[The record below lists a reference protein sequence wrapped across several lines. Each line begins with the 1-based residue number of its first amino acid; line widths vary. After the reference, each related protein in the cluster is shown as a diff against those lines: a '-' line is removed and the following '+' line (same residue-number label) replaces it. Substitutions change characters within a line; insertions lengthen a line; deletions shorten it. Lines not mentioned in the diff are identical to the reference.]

1 MQKRKKYSFV
11 YGRILID
18 GVDYMTISFKISENT
33 KQKMVEYFEDK
44 KRPKTPDYAIF
55 QADEADTV
63 VTLYESGKVV
73 FQGMSAD
80 IDANMWKEM
89 EKHLNPLADIK
100 EKNSEDKKKKE
111 KQELIVNQ
119 KIYYATT
126 IGSDEVGTGDYFGPI
141 VVTGAYVAKENI
153 PFLEELGVKDSKKL
167 DDSKILEVVPKLI
180 QKIPYACYVLSNLE
194 YNEKYSDDIN
204 MNKIKAILH
213 NKVLMRMTEQFPHT
227 DYVVVDEFAKP
238 NVYFNYLKN
247 TPTYRNI
254 TFMTKAESKCLS
266 VACASMI
273 SRYVFLKEFDKIG
286 EMVGTFLPK
295 GAGPAVDEVAVKLV
309 QKNGFDILN
318 KIAKLSFKN
327 TQKIKNIIKED
338 SN

>member
-1 MQKRKKYSFV
+1 
-11 YGRILID
+11 
-18 GVDYMTISFKISENT
+18 
-33 KQKMVEYFEDK
+33 
-44 KRPKTPDYAIF
+44 
-55 QADEADTV
+55 
-63 VTLYESGKVV
+63 
-73 FQGMSAD
+73 MSAD

-89 EKHLNPLADIK
+89 ERHLNPLADIK
-100 EKNSEDKKKKE
+100 EKNSEDKKKLE
-111 KQELIVNQ
+111 KQELVVNQ

-167 DDSKILEVVPKLI
+167 DDSKILEIVPKLVK
-180 QKIPYACYVLSNLE
+180 KIPYACYVLSNLE

-213 NKVLMRMTEQFPHT
+213 NKVLMRMTEQYQDA

-273 SRYVFLKEFDKIG
+273 SRYVFLKEFDKLG

-295 GAGPAVDEVAVKLV
+295 GAGPSVDETATKLV
-309 QKNGFDILN
+309 EKYGFDILN

-327 TQKIKNIIKED
+327 TQKIKNLKED